1 MAGQDGSRMKAGKLK
16 QRIELQVPVISVN
29 DMLEPFQSYITQATV
44 WGAVE
49 PLSGN
54 LLFNAQQANSEVQ
67 GRVRIRYRSDIQP
80 TWRIKY
86 GDRYL
91 KIISIINPLDSNQE
105 LHLLYKEALD

>member
-1 MAGQDGSRMKAGKLK
+1 MNAGELR
-16 QRIELQVPVISVN
+16 QRLELQAPINSTN
-29 DMLEPFQSYITQATV
+29 DMLEVIQTFATQATV

-54 LLFNAQQANSEVQ
+54 LLFTAQQADSEVQ

-86 GDRYL
+86 GNRYL
-91 KIISIINPLDSNQE
+91 QILSIINPNERNRE
-105 LHLLYKEALD
+105 LYLLYKESLD

>member
-1 MAGQDGSRMKAGKLK
+1 MNAGELR
-16 QRIELQVPVISVN
+16 QRLELQAPITSTN
-29 DMLEPFQSYITQATV
+29 DMLEVIHTFATQATV

-54 LLFNAQQANSEVQ
+54 LLFTAQQTDSEVQ

-86 GDRYL
+86 GNRYL
-91 KIISIINPLDSNQE
+91 QILSIINPNERNRE
-105 LHLLYKEALD
+105 LHLLYKESLD